1 MCRLE
6 EEEEEEEEEEDSLT
20 ECQFG
25 MEVEVPDV
33 PTGVVWAP
41 IPTVVYP
48 SFLAE
53 EEVKRLGDD

>member
-6 EEEEEEEEEEDSLT
+6 EEDEEEEESLT
-20 ECQFG
+20 EYQFG
-25 MEVEVPDV
+25 MGIDVPDV
-33 PTGVVWAP
+33 PMGVVWAP